1 MQSMLLKEDN
11 ALLAVKEK
19 ISSLISQCTITSMA
33 QASHNKGGQPRVD
46 PQLALAEAKHQC

>member
-19 ISSLISQCTITSMA
+19 ISSLISQWTIGSMA
-33 QASHNKGGQPRVD
+33 QASHNKGGQPGVD
-46 PQLALAEAKHQC
+46 PQLALAEATLPC